1 VHNAGKKTTETA
13 AYKSLLTLNE
23 KNWKQLDLK
32 FRNVHAVIKQNR
44 PISDYMWL
52 NELDVPLIILY
63 RKWTIKKFLKKG
75 RSGKTLLLAGPNV
88 WQETKF
94 ICNSGFFSSETAKPM
109 NLKLGRK
116 HLWKVLYKDCSFR
129 PDPLTNM
136 ATTGNSCFWLRRL
149 KCEKLTDDGC
159 QGMAKVHI
167 TFGKVS

>member
-1 VHNAGKKTTETA
+1 MKCTVCTQHGRLTNSQVKLKHKHLFITGCSNFKLSTITDHEKSKGHLDACDVHNAGKKPTETA

-32 FRNVHAVIKQNR
+32 FRNVYAVIKQNR

-63 RKWTIKKFLKKG
+63 RKWTINKFLKKC

-94 ICNSGFFSSETAKPM
+94 ICNSGFQRRRFLKIGQSETRIAC
-109 NLKLGRK
+109 GG
-116 HLWKVLYKDCSFR
+116 HVC
-129 PDPLTNM
+129 
-136 ATTGNSCFWLRRL
+136 
-149 KCEKLTDDGC
+149 
-159 QGMAKVHI
+159 
-167 TFGKVS
+167 